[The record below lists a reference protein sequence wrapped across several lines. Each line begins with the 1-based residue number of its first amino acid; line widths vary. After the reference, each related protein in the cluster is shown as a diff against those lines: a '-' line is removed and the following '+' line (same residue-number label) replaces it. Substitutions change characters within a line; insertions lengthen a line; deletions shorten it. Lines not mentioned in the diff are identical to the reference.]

1 MRCEEGVFYSFPLLW
16 FIAISTVLAFLR
28 SHIRRRVRE
37 NDRTMQAL
45 TLICPLKL
53 RSFESSRQGTPF
65 FPRRTFPLPPCSP
78 PSRSP
83 LPSPVL
89 ATPSVVPALRVFPL
103 SPSLPHLTQLP
114 PVVVRSLS
122 LSRRVALSP
131 ALLGTSV
138 LPLVL
143 YHYLFFTFSLV
154 LSNVFLPSYPT
165 YRRIAVS
172 LRLMFKLS
180 LSLVRALSFPSF
192 SFSLSRSLV
201 RRTRVL
207 LAPLTSIFLSPS
219 IHIHVSTSFFF
230 YPTVSSLARSSL
242 LPRPNAWPKRKSVSL
257 FSFLRT
263 FTPVSPWRTNPTTFV
278 EAVRDSQPNLR
289 RRTLLAPTKPPPPLR
304 ALSTE
309 CFSRSLP
316 SALLHTSF
324 SLALTQSHLH
334 PSTRKRTNPAGRYVS
349 PLSSQ
354 VPLFRARCAL
364 FQF

>member
-1 MRCEEGVFYSFPLLW
+1 M
-16 FIAISTVLAFLR
+16 
-28 SHIRRRVRE
+28 
-37 NDRTMQAL
+37 
-45 TLICPLKL
+45 
-53 RSFESSRQGTPF
+53 
-65 FPRRTFPLPPCSP
+65 
-78 PSRSP
+78 
-83 LPSPVL
+83 
-89 ATPSVVPALRVFPL
+89 
-103 SPSLPHLTQLP
+103 
-114 PVVVRSLS
+114 
-122 LSRRVALSP
+122 
-131 ALLGTSV
+131 
-138 LPLVL
+138 L
-143 YHYLFFTFSLV
+143 YR
-154 LSNVFLPSYPT
+154 FLPS
-165 YRRIAVS
+165 
-172 LRLMFKLS
+172 L
-180 LSLVRALSFPSF
+180 FPSH
-192 SFSLSRSLV
+192 SLV

-219 IHIHVSTSFFF
+219 IHIHVSTSFLF
-230 YPTVSSLARSSL
+230 YPTVNSLARSSL

>member
-1 MRCEEGVFYSFPLLW
+1 M
-16 FIAISTVLAFLR
+16 
-28 SHIRRRVRE
+28 
-37 NDRTMQAL
+37 
-45 TLICPLKL
+45 
-53 RSFESSRQGTPF
+53 
-65 FPRRTFPLPPCSP
+65 
-78 PSRSP
+78 
-83 LPSPVL
+83 LPSVPL
-89 ATPSVVPALRVFPL
+89 AASFAGTRHPLRCAGSSGFP
-103 SPSLPHLTQLP
+103 
-114 PVVVRSLS
+114 SLS
-122 LSRRVALSP
+122 LSPSP
-131 ALLGTSV
+131 NSAPPCRSTFSFSFSPSRSV
-138 LPLVL
+138 SCSLRYERAPSRSLPLS
-143 YHYLFFTFSLV
+143 LFHFLPRSLERLSLF
-154 LSNVFLPSYPT
+154 LSNIPAS
-165 YRRIAVS
+165 RSS

-180 LSLVRALSFPSF
+180 LSLVHALSFSFLPSLF
-192 SFSLSRSLV
+192 LSHSLV

-207 LAPLTSIFLSPS
+207 LAPLASIFLSPS

-263 FTPVSPWRTNPTTFV
+263 FTPVSPWHTNPTTFV